1 MGCGNLMLPATR
13 SRKAS
18 CLATSKD
25 CLSNSAAAADTNAV
39 QRFLVLPSHRMSG
52 SGARGK
58 SVRHTARHRICSVT
72 AWYMASKS
80 ESHSVGG
87 FLNRRFKWRFWVLL
101 PPWAKVPRVRRR
113 EISPRSQPRNIPAPG
128 RETSPCRRQK
138 RENPPALDIRRK
150 TCYSFPVTG
159 DDGRGGPEPREEM
172 PAGRPVTGM
181 RVWKFPNSGG
191 TTDGY
196 RSP

>member
-1 MGCGNLMLPATR
+1 MPTPNNALCPTVAT
-13 SRKAS
+13 
-18 CLATSKD
+18 
-25 CLSNSAAAADTNAV
+25 V
-39 QRFLVLPSHRMSG
+39 SG
-52 SGARGK
+52 SGAKGK
-58 SVRHTARHRICSVT
+58 SVRHTARHGICSVT
-72 AWYMASKS
+72 AWYMVSQPK
-80 ESHSVGG
+80 SHSVGG
-87 FLNRRFKWRFWVLL
+87 FLNRRFEWRFWE
-101 PPWAKVPRVRRR
+101 RSERRR
-113 EISPRSQPRNIPAPG
+113 WRIQRGERVAAVKISSARRKAAQKFWVPQQRLAAKGKSRSRRSAKH
-128 RETSPCRRQK
+128 PCRRRQK

-181 RVWKFPNSGG
+181 RVWIFPNSGG